1 MSNVI
6 YATRELEQ
14 AKQNII
20 QVVSVV
26 ENQVYVD
33 LSGSVSAM
41 DAVTV
46 LKQFIDFF
54 ELGYNCF
61 HIDMSEVDYIDSFGV
76 GVMFFIHS
84 RSKKNGGRLKLK
96 GLHGISRQLFEKI
109 RLDQIIEVLP

>member
-14 AKQNII
+14 TKHNTI
-20 QVVSVV
+20 QAVLVV

-33 LSGSVSAM
+33 LSGSICAM
-41 DAVTV
+41 DAAAV
-46 LKQFIDFF
+46 LKRFIDFF

-61 HIDMSEVDYIDSFGV
+61 HIDMSGVDYIDSFGV

-109 RLDQIIEVLP
+109 RLDQIIEVMP